1 MSDKSPYTIKVED
14 AGPAR
19 KRVSVTIA
27 SATVDTQ
34 LQQQLAAVSAN
45 VQLPG
50 FRKGKVP
57 RAVVEKRFGQAIGD
71 ETRNE
76 IVKEALQEAI
86 SEHELDLLNNPEP
99 SDETMPVVEPGKDFS
114 FSVEM
119 DIVPAFDLPDFGSIE
134 IRKPLLEV
142 TDEMINEEIER
153 QCMRNGKGETLQDG
167 FQPGDRMLGHAS
179 VLPKG
184 EDEPVFTSEN
194 ILVVLP
200 EAGERGQVLGL
211 LIDSLYDSYFKDASV
226 GDTITIEVDA
236 PDNHERE
243 DVRGK
248 TLVITYQLQ
257 VAERIEPLTIDQ
269 LVEAY
274 SLGTTEVLNDQIK
287 LAMEQR
293 RDEEQ
298 ATILRDQARMKLAE
312 ELDIEIPEKL
322 SSYQVANQLESLRMR
337 FMQQGLEA
345 DEVETKVAEARE
357 DTERMAT
364 VGIKNMF
371 IQRKVIKQYGIQV
384 NEQEINA
391 QIATLAAQRGVRP
404 MEMHAHLAQTDQL
417 RQLGAQI
424 IENKAVDAMV
434 QQMNVVEVSAED
446 WQNEASGSA
455 TTSKKKTTKKKTTKK
470 KTAKKKTAASGDSK
484 KKKKTSKKSSGKK
497 SGS

>member
-1 MSDKSPYTIKVED
+1 M
-14 AGPAR
+14 
-19 KRVSVTIA
+19 
-27 SATVDTQ
+27 
-34 LQQQLAAVSAN
+34 
-45 VQLPG
+45 QLPG
-50 FRKGKVP
+50 FRSKVP

-76 IVKEALQEAI
+76 IVEEAAKEAI

-211 LIDSLYDSYFKDASV
+211 LIDSLYDVFKDASV

-243 DVRGK
+243 DV
-248 TLVITYQLQ
+248 
-257 VAERIEPLTIDQ
+257 EP
-269 LVEAY
+269 
-274 SLGTTEVLNDQIK
+274 
-287 LAMEQR
+287 
-293 RDEEQ
+293 
-298 ATILRDQARMKLAE
+298 
-312 ELDIEIPEKL
+312 
-322 SSYQVANQLESLRMR
+322 
-337 FMQQGLEA
+337 
-345 DEVETKVAEARE
+345 
-357 DTERMAT
+357 
-364 VGIKNMF
+364 
-371 IQRKVIKQYGIQV
+371 
-384 NEQEINA
+384 
-391 QIATLAAQRGVRP
+391 RP
-404 MEMHAHLAQTDQL
+404 
-417 RQLGAQI
+417 
-424 IENKAVDAMV
+424 
-434 QQMNVVEVSAED
+434 S
-446 WQNEASGSA
+446 
-455 TTSKKKTTKKKTTKK
+455 
-470 KTAKKKTAASGDSK
+470 
-484 KKKKTSKKSSGKK
+484 
-497 SGS
+497 